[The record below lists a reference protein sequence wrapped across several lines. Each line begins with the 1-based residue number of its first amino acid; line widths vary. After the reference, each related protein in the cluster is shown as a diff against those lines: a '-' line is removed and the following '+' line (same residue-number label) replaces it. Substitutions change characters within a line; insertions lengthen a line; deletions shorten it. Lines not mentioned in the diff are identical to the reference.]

1 MAKPRPRQPGRLRPG
16 DSLLLLRGCR
26 WQGPLL
32 VTWSGTADAPITVGA
47 YGTGQRP
54 IIENAFQ
61 DIFVTG
67 DWFVI
72 QDVHVR
78 ADPPTHDVG
87 CDRQPAGRAL
97 RHLRR

>member
-1 MAKPRPRQPGRLRPG
+1 M
-16 DSLLLLRGCR
+16 
-26 WQGPLL
+26 
-32 VTWSGTADAPITVGA
+32 GA
-47 YGTGQRP
+47 YGDGQRP

-72 QDVHVR
+72 EDVHVR

-87 CDRQPAGRAL
+87 CDRQPAGVRYGIFVESGS
-97 RHLRR
+97 RHGIIRDILATELNTGVRIARGAS